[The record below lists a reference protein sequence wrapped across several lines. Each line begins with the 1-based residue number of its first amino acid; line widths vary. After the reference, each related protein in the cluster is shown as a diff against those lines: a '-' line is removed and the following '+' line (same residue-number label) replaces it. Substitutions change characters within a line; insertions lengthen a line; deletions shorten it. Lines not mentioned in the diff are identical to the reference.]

1 MIRESKFLV
10 SKRPYAVD
18 LTGMVVKTRAFPDGR
33 PYHQVTIPA
42 VWFRRRRGV
51 TVACI
56 GELWDGFTNGF
67 TEPAPVDA
75 LVALARMT
83 DGRYGG
89 NCYGRWDGQGYWGV
103 EPPSEVAE
111 HLAVLRP
118 MLEDYP
124 TVPEGYDGWWRY
136 A

>member
-1 MIRESKFLV
+1 MVIRESKFLI

-18 LTGMVVKTRAFPDGR
+18 LTGMVVKTRTLRGR

-56 GELWDGFTNGF
+56 GEFWDGFVD
-67 TEPAPVDA
+67 PKPVDVPA
-75 LVALARMT
+75 TLTRMA

-103 EPPSEVAE
+103 EPPAEVAE
-111 HLAVLRP
+111 HLDVLRP
-118 MLEDYP
+118 MLENYP
-124 TVPEGYDGWWRY
+124 AVPEGYDGWWRY
-136 A
+136 V